1 MLWRFRGGLTVTA
14 PGSCPPPI
22 AWELSGDAR
31 GAAEQWTALGE
42 PYSAAVA
49 LLGARDP
56 EPLLDGIALLDRLGA
71 TPVAALGRARL
82 RRAGVT
88 HIPRGPRP
96 ATRANP
102 AGLTARQLE
111 VLELLIEG
119 LSNGEIARRLFLTPK
134 TVEHHVSAVLE
145 KLDVASRHD
154 VAGAARELGI
164 TAT

>member
-1 MLWRFRGGLTVTA
+1 M
-14 PGSCPPPI
+14 
-22 AWELSGDAR
+22 
-31 GAAEQWTALGE
+31 
-42 PYSAAVA
+42 
-49 LLGARDP
+49 
-56 EPLLDGIALLDRLGA
+56 
-71 TPVAALGRARL
+71 
-82 RRAGVT
+82 
-88 HIPRGPRP
+88 
-96 ATRANP
+96 
-102 AGLTARQLE
+102 TARQLE